1 MGCVVSI
8 INLKGGVGKSTL
20 TMLIAEY
27 LVFKSLK
34 KVLLIDMDAQGNLT
48 YCMVPED
55 DIQTQRKN
63 QRTIFHLL
71 KTALEG
77 GAVRIDDYITQPP
90 LIVSNIERSSLPKN
104 MIPGTSQLHMIISL
118 PDVATL
124 DDRLIQLWEEN
135 KPIPSGLRQS
145 LRQAIKPV
153 KNSYD
158 FVLIDCPPGLS
169 LFSSTALF
177 ASDYFVSPVIPEPL
191 SMQGVELVQMRAS
204 ELNRR
209 GAKIEFRGVVLNI
222 VKHYRRT
229 HQRMSKYFYEG
240 EGAEMLRPFKW
251 WVPDSELIRKLGEY
265 DMEWLTPTGRIDQF
279 SPKFGS
285 IEGKYGAS
293 ATPLTNPSEGPLSRI
308 EEEGKHYRLVERLE
322 RLVDEFQDRCG

>member
-1 MGCVVSI
+1 MACVVSI

-20 TMLIAEY
+20 AMLIAEY
-27 LVFKSLK
+27 LVFKFLK
-34 KVLLIDMDAQGNLT
+34 RVLLIDMDAQGNLT
-48 YCMVPED
+48 YCMVPEN
-55 DIQTQRKN
+55 DIQKQRKTE
-63 QRTIFHLL
+63 RTIFHLL
-71 KTALEG
+71 KSALEG
-77 GAVRIDDYITQPP
+77 YSVRINDYITQPP
-90 LIVSNIERSSLPKN
+90 LIISNVERSSLPKN
-104 MIPGTSQLHMIISL
+104 MIPGTLHMVISL
-118 PDVATL
+118 PDVAQL

-135 KPIPSGLRQS
+135 KPIPLGLRQA
-145 LRQAIKPV
+145 LRQAIEPV
-153 KNSYD
+153 KKDYD

-191 SMQGVELVQMRAS
+191 SMQGVELVQTRAS

-209 GAKIEFRGVVLNI
+209 GAKIEFRGVILNV

-229 HQRMSKYFYEG
+229 HQRMAKSLYEG
-240 EGAEMLRPFKW
+240 EGSEMYHPFKW

-265 DMEWLTPTGRIDQF
+265 DLEWLTPTGRINQF

-293 ATPLTNPSEGPLSRI
+293 ATPLTNPSDGPLSRG

-322 RLVDEFQDRCG
+322 RLVNEFQDRCG